1 MTEMCQYNYG
11 KCTAPAT
18 ECIHWMGT
26 FCELDVNN
34 IAEVNESGDK
44 I

>member
-34 IAEVNESGDK
+34 IADVNESGD
-44 I
+44 